1 MKFKPTVSSDR
12 SKSRKA
18 HFKSDSTTRRKLMSA
33 HLDKELASKYNAR
46 SIPSRKDDEV
56 KVVRGQFKNRE
67 GKVETVYRKKF
78 VIHIER
84 LTREKS
90 NGATVKIGVHPSNVV
105 ITKLK
110 LDKDRK
116 EILERKAHGR
126 TQAAKG
132 SKFTSAD
139 AMAQVD

>member
-1 MKFKPTVSSDR
+1 MR
-12 SKSRKA
+12 A
-18 HFKSDSTTRRKLMSA
+18 
-33 HLDKELASKYNAR
+33 ASLQAR
-46 SIPSRKDDEV
+46 SIPIRKDDEV

-110 LDKDRK
+110 LDNDRK
-116 EILERKAHGR
+116 EILNRKSQGR
-126 TQAAKG
+126 AQASKG
-132 SKFTSAD
+132 GKFTSPD